1 MPKKNIETLE
11 DFGKNQ
17 KINRN
22 GNAVSLETLESLE
35 EAPVI
40 SDIPDDTDEEE
51 EPKTI
56 QKSKIPRSVKQIE
69 AFAKVIEK
77 RQEKRN
83 ERAQIREKEQAKAK
97 EELKEKI
104 MKKAISIKKKQIKQ
118 QIALDDI
125 SSDDEPIES
134 IKKKVVASKAKVLAK
149 TPLKEVVVTPKYL
162 FV

>member
-11 DFGKNQ
+11 
-17 KINRN
+17 
-22 GNAVSLETLESLE
+22 SLESLE
-35 EAPVI
+35 EKEEEVAKQLTLPKVKLEEPVI

-56 QKSKIPRSVKQIE
+56 QKSKKPRSVKQIE

-83 ERAQIREKEQAKAK
+83 ERAQIRETEQAKAK
-97 EELKEKI
+97 EQLKEKI
-104 MKKAISIKKKQIKQ
+104 MKKAISIKKKEIKQ
-118 QIALDDI
+118 QIALDEI

-134 IKKKVVASKAKVLAK
+134 IKKKVVASKVISKN
-149 TPLKEVVVTPKYL
+149 TS
-162 FV
+162 

>member
-1 MPKKNIETLE
+1 MVKANIEVLQAT
-11 DFGKNQ
+11 
-17 KINRN
+17 
-22 GNAVSLETLESLE
+22 VPLE
-35 EAPVI
+35 EKETPVI

-56 QKSKIPRSVKQIE
+56 EKSKKPRSVKQIE

-83 ERAQIREKEQAKAK
+83 ERALLREKEQAKAK

-104 MKKAISIKKKQIKQ
+104 MKKAVSIKKKQIKQ

-134 IKKKVVASKAKVLAK
+134 IKKKVVASKVKQLNIAK
-149 TPLKEVVVTPKYL
+149 TPVKEVVVTPKYI